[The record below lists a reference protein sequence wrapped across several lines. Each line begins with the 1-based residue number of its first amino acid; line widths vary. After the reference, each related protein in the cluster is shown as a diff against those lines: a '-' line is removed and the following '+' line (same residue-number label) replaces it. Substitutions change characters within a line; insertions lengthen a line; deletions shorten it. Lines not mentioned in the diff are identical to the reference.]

1 MGEVYLA
8 LDTMLNRT
16 VALKFLPREL
26 ETRERVVRRFLREAQ
41 ATARLSHPN
50 IATLYNVEEH
60 NGRHFILMEYI
71 DGEPLSR
78 LLRREKIS
86 IKNVLKYAIQIAEA
100 LAEAH
105 EHGVL
110 HRDIKPGNILI
121 NRKEQVKV
129 LDFGLAKFI
138 DTSIEGTMSADAAN
152 DDLTREGVL
161 VGTPRYMS
169 PEQILGKEVDQRADI
184 FAFGILLYEMIAGQH
199 PFKVSNNQQLV
210 VAITT
215 EDPPPIRSYNA
226 DVPEELV
233 AVVSKALNKKVEDR
247 YKSARKWAKNYV
259 P

>member
-1 MGEVYLA
+1 MIGQSIGKYKIEKLLGAGGMGEVYLA

-138 DTSIEGTMSADAAN
+138 DTSI
-152 DDLTREGVL
+152 
-161 VGTPRYMS
+161 
-169 PEQILGKEVDQRADI
+169 
-184 FAFGILLYEMIAGQH
+184 
-199 PFKVSNNQQLV
+199 
-210 VAITT
+210 
-215 EDPPPIRSYNA
+215 
-226 DVPEELV
+226 
-233 AVVSKALNKKVEDR
+233 
-247 YKSARKWAKNYV
+247 
-259 P
+259 